1 MHDGQLADMMFRR
14 SQAFSQE
21 LIMNADTIKEYLRRE
36 PFEPFVIRLSN
47 GEVHE
52 IRHPECA
59 FVMKTRVIVYYP
71 DEDRSV
77 TCALVHIN
85 SVEALQAS

>member
-1 MHDGQLADMMFRR
+1 
-14 SQAFSQE
+14 
-21 LIMNADTIKEYLRRE
+21 MNADTIKDYLRRE

-85 SVEALQAS
+85 SVEALRAS

>member
-1 MHDGQLADMMFRR
+1 
-14 SQAFSQE
+14 
-21 LIMNADTIKEYLRRE
+21 MNAETIREYLRRE
-36 PFEPFVIRLSN
+36 PFEPFVIRMSN
-47 GEVHE
+47 GEVYE

-59 FVMKTRVIVYYP
+59 LVMKTKVIVGYP
-71 DEDRSV
+71 EEDRTD

>member
-1 MHDGQLADMMFRR
+1 
-14 SQAFSQE
+14 
-21 LIMNADTIKEYLRRE
+21 MNADTIRGFLRRE
-36 PFEPFVIRLSN
+36 PFEPFVIRMSN

-71 DEDRSV
+71 DDDRSV
-77 TCALVHIN
+77 TYSLVHIN

>member
-1 MHDGQLADMMFRR
+1 MMFRR
-14 SQAFSQE
+14 SHILVKE
-21 LIMNADTIKEYLRRE
+21 LAMNSETIRDYLRRE
-36 PFEPFVIRLSN
+36 PFEPFVIRMSN
-47 GEVHE
+47 GEVYE

>member
-1 MHDGQLADMMFRR
+1 
-14 SQAFSQE
+14 
-21 LIMNADTIKEYLRRE
+21 MNADTIKDYLRRE

-47 GEVHE
+47 GEVFE
-52 IRHPECA
+52 IHHPQCA

>member
-1 MHDGQLADMMFRR
+1 
-14 SQAFSQE
+14 
-21 LIMNADTIKEYLRRE
+21 MNADTIREYLRRE

-47 GEVHE
+47 GEVFE
-52 IRHPECA
+52 VRHPERA
-59 FVMKTRVIVYYP
+59 IVMKTRVIVGYP
-71 DEDRSV
+71 EEDRTV